1 MVCFIKQN
9 KNNKMNI
16 DNQTSRRELMHSLG
30 RGALLIGLAAV
41 SVFTVSQKNRSAD
54 ETCSNNF
61 ICRNCTALTKCRL
74 PQALSLK
81 QVLTKR

>member
-1 MVCFIKQN
+1 
-9 KNNKMNI
+9 MNTN
-16 DNQTSRRELMHSLG
+16 DKTSRRELMQLLG

-41 SVFTVSQKNRSAD
+41 SVFAVTKKNRSAD

-61 ICRNCTALTKCRL
+61 ICRNCAAREKCRL

-81 QVLTKR
+81 QALTKR